1 MGDIITPEEFDKIF
15 DRIVD
20 PDKLKLNMLYMSE
33 ANSNMIIERFL
44 SKNCYKVYY
53 ENQLFYILTDS
64 YISSHEEGQSYIL

>member
-64 YISSHEEGQSYIL
+64 YMYSNKEGQSYIL